1 MIKVAAIS
9 VRDLKNFMIS
19 SLVVNNSI
27 SKNRQ
32 LSNLINFYELE
43 GVKLIKLMIIN
54 WITESK
60 KVYCIRKWVKNE
72 IT

>member
-1 MIKVAAIS
+1 
-9 VRDLKNFMIS
+9 MIS